1 MKHGVNLSDVIL
13 ENVDIV
19 SVISQYVQLK
29 QMGKNHKGLCPFH
42 SEKTPSFIVSEDK
55 QLFHC
60 FGCGAAGNAIQ
71 FVMRIENLDFLDA
84 VDALA
89 DQYNIP
95 IEEYKYSKS
104 GNHSGTTRDEKTHL
118 LDVMRQ
124 SAMYYYKN
132 LSKDTE
138 GLKYLTDRGLDAS
151 VIKKFGL
158 GIAKD
163 QWDGLIKFFGNDE
176 LKALEQVGLIIKRKD
191 SSGFY
196 DRFRNRIIFPIIDVR
211 GKVIGFG
218 GRVTDDSLPK
228 YLNSPET
235 VLFNK
240 SKTLYGLNLAKNHIE
255 SCQNTIIV
263 TEGYMDVIALHNA
276 GVPNAVATLGTA
288 LTKEHGKLLE
298 RYAKTVI
305 ICYDS
310 DAAGIKATLRSIDV
324 LKGIK
329 AKVKVLQLGEG
340 LDPDEYIKKYGKTKF
355 LVELSSAK
363 PGIVYNIETLSKD
376 YDFTNEEEQVDF
388 IKKAVELFDDLSDN
402 IKVEYFIRTLSNFP
416 QLNESYIRSIVNQF
430 SSEEVKVYQKRET
443 ATARIKKRQPI
454 DILEERLLFL
464 AFKGKGNCQLILEQ
478 LSIEGFTNVVIR
490 SYFETFVNGYQ
501 SRETIEVSNFADVLE
516 VDQLLLLE
524 KLMRRGIPSTNEIS
538 EIHEVIYKHK
548 MIGVELSL
556 KEVREEREKYL
567 KLLNTE
573 DLEAHEEVLK
583 TCNVLTKTERTLQQ
597 TLREMKMKKTNWKG
611 GKSIE

>member
-1 MKHGVNLSDVIL
+1 MKHNVNLSDVIL

-29 QMGKNHKGLCPFH
+29 QTGKNHKGLCPFH

-55 QLFHC
+55 QLYHC

-71 FVMRIENLDFLDA
+71 FIMKIENLDFLDA
-84 VDALA
+84 VDSLA
-89 DQYNIP
+89 DQFNIP
-95 IEEYKYSKS
+95 IDQYKYSKS
-104 GNHSGTTRDEKTHL
+104 GTTSTTSRDEKTHL
-118 LDVMRQ
+118 LDMMRS

-132 LSKDTE
+132 LGKDTE
-138 GLKYLTDRGLDAS
+138 ALDYLTNRGLDAG
-151 VIKKFGL
+151 VIKRFGL
-158 GIAKD
+158 GYAQD
-163 QWDGLIKFFGNDE
+163 EWDGLIKHFKMNDQ
-176 LKALEQVGLIIKRKD
+176 KTLEQVGLIIKRKD
-191 SSGFY
+191 QSGFY
-196 DRFRNRIIFPIIDVR
+196 DRFRNRVIFPIIDVR

-218 GRVTDDSLPK
+218 GRVMDDSLPK

-255 SCQNTIIV
+255 ACDDTIIV

-288 LTKEHGKLLE
+288 LTKEHGKLLD
-298 RYAKTVI
+298 RYAKTVV

-310 DAAGIKATLRSIDV
+310 DEAGIKATTRSIEV

-329 AKVKVLQLGEG
+329 AKVKVLELGEG

-363 PGIVYNIETLSKD
+363 SGFVYQLDVLSKAF
-376 YDFTNEEEQVDF
+376 DFRNDEDQVDF

-416 QLNESYIRSIVNQF
+416 QLNENYIRSVTGQLKTD
-430 SSEEVKVYQKRET
+430 EVKIYRQKT
-443 ATARIKKRQPI
+443 AEQRIRKRQPI
-454 DILEERLLFL
+454 DILEERLLYL
-464 AFKGKGNCQLILEQ
+464 AYIDKDVCYKINDDLTV
-478 LSIEGFTNVVIR
+478 EGFTNEIIKG
-490 SYFETFVNGYQ
+490 FFAAFIEGYKT
-501 SRETIEVSNFADVLE
+501 REKIEVSNFADMLE

-524 KLMRRGIPSTNEIS
+524 KLMRRGIPSTNEIN
-538 EIHEVIYKHK
+538 EMNEVIYKHK
-548 MIGVELSL
+548 KIGIEESL
-556 KEVREEREKYL
+556 KDLRAEREKYS
-567 KLLNTE
+567 KLLNASSSE
-573 DLEAHEEVLK
+573 NRDEVLQ
-583 TCNVLTKTERTLQQ
+583 TITVLTRTERTLQQ
-597 TLREMKMKKTNWKG
+597 TLLKMNKTKDWKG

>member
-1 MKHGVNLSDVIL
+1 MKHNVNLSDVIL

-29 QMGKNHKGLCPFH
+29 QMGKNNKGLCPFH

-71 FVMRIENLDFLDA
+71 FIMRIENLDFLDA
-84 VDALA
+84 IDALA

-95 IEEYKYSKS
+95 IEQYKYSKP
-104 GNHSGTTRDEKTHL
+104 GNAPTATRDEKTHL
-118 LDVMRQ
+118 LDVMRT

-132 LSKDTE
+132 LAQDKE
-138 GLKYLTDRGLDAS
+138 GLAYLTNRGLDPS

-158 GIAKD
+158 GVAKNE
-163 QWDGLIKFFGNDE
+163 WDGLIKSFNNND

-191 SSGFY
+191 NSGFY
-196 DRFRNRIIFPIIDVR
+196 DRFRNRVIFPIIDVR

-240 SKTLYGLNLAKNHIE
+240 SKTLYGLNLAKNHIDA
-255 SCQNTIIV
+255 CQDTIIV

-288 LTKEHGKLLE
+288 LTKEHGKLLD
-298 RYAKTVI
+298 RYAKTVV

-310 DAAGIKATLRSIDV
+310 DEAGIKATLRSIDV
-324 LKGIK
+324 LKDIK

-340 LDPDEYIKKYGKTKF
+340 MDPDDYIKKYGKTKF

-363 PGIVYNIETLSKD
+363 HGFIYRVETLSKEF
-376 YDFTNEEEQVDF
+376 DFTNEEDQVDF

-416 QLNESYIRSIVNQF
+416 QLNESYIRSIVQQF
-430 SSEEVKVYQKRET
+430 ASEEVKVYQKRET
-443 ATARIKKRQPI
+443 AAARIKKRQPV
-454 DILEERLLFL
+454 DILEERLLYL
-464 AFKGKGNCQLILEQ
+464 AFINKQNVNRILNQLN
-478 LSIEGFTNVVIR
+478 IEDFTNDIIKEF
-490 SYFETFVNGYQ
+490 FEIFVNGYNT
-501 SRETIEVSNFADVLE
+501 RDEIEISNFADVLE

-524 KLMRRGIPSTNEIS
+524 KLINRGIPSTNENK
-538 EIHEVIYKHK
+538 EIHEVTYKHK
-548 MIGVELSL
+548 MIGIEQSL

-567 KLLNTE
+567 KLLNAGSS
-573 DLEAHEEVLK
+573 DNRDEVLE

-597 TLREMKMKKTNWKG
+597 TLREMKRNTNWKG

>member
-1 MKHGVNLSDVIL
+1 MKHSVNLSDIIL

-71 FVMRIENLDFLDA
+71 FIMRIENLDFLDA

-95 IEEYKYSKS
+95 IEQYKYSNS
-104 GNHSGTTRDEKTHL
+104 GKNPANATSRDEKAHL
-118 LDVMRQ
+118 MDVMRT

-132 LSKDTE
+132 LGQDAFAMS
-138 GLKYLTDRGLDAS
+138 YLTNRGLDQKI
-151 VIKKFGL
+151 IKQFGL
-158 GIAKD
+158 GLARD
-163 QWDGLIKFFGNDE
+163 EWDGLINSFSQKDT
-176 LKALEQVGLIIKRKD
+176 KALEQVGLIIRRKD
-191 SSGFY
+191 QSGYY

-218 GRVTDDSLPK
+218 GRVMDDSLPK

-255 SCQNTIIV
+255 HSDDTIIV

-276 GVPNAVATLGTA
+276 GIQNAVATLGTA
-288 LTKEHGKLLE
+288 LTREHGKLLD
-298 RYAKTVI
+298 RYSKTVV

-310 DAAGIKATLRSIDV
+310 DEAGMKATLRSIEV

-363 PGIVYNIETLSKD
+363 SGTVYSLETLSKD

-388 IKKAVELFDDLSDN
+388 IKKAVEIFDDLSDN

-416 QLNESYIRSIVNQF
+416 QLNESYIRSIVGQF
-430 SSEEVKVYQKRET
+430 RNKGVKIYQRQ
-443 ATARIKKRQPI
+443 AVAASRIKKRQPI
-454 DILEERLLFL
+454 DILEERLMFL
-464 AFKGKGNCQLILEQ
+464 AFKAKDNCQRIVDKLPVE
-478 LSIEGFTNVVIR
+478 SFTNEIIKTYLSV
-490 SYFETFVNGYQ
+490 FVNAY
-501 SRETIEVSNFADVLE
+501 ETRNMIEVSNFADVLE

-524 KLMRRGIPSTNEIS
+524 KLINRGIPSTNEIN
-538 EIHEVIYKHK
+538 EIDEVIYKHK
-548 MIGVELSL
+548 MIGIEQSI
-556 KEVREEREKYL
+556 KEIRDERDKYL
-567 KLLNTE
+567 KLLHSGNL
-573 DLEAHEEVLK
+573 DNREEVLN
-583 TCNVLTKTERTLQQ
+583 TCNVLTKTEQTLQQ
-597 TLREMKMKKTNWKG
+597 TLREMKSKRIN
-611 GKSIE
+611 

>member
-1 MKHGVNLSDVIL
+1 MKHNVNLSDIIL

-29 QMGKNHKGLCPFH
+29 QMGKNNKGLCPFH

-71 FVMRIENLDFLDA
+71 FIMRVENLDFLDA
-84 VDALA
+84 IDALS

-95 IEEYKYSKS
+95 IEQYKYSKPGS
-104 GNHSGTTRDEKTHL
+104 KPTATRDEKVHL
-118 LDVMRQ
+118 LDVMRT
-124 SAMYYYKN
+124 SAMHYYKN
-132 LSKDTE
+132 LTQDKE
-138 GLKYLTDRGLDAS
+138 GLAYLTNRGLDAG

-158 GIAKD
+158 GLAKD
-163 QWDGLIKFFGNDE
+163 EWDGLINSFTSND
-176 LKALEQVGLIIKRKD
+176 LNVLEQVGLVIKRKD
-191 SSGFY
+191 QSGYY

-240 SKTLYGLNLAKNHIE
+240 SKTLYGLNLAKNHID
-255 SCQNTIIV
+255 SCQDTIIV
-263 TEGYMDVIALHNA
+263 TEGYMDVIALHNV
-276 GVPNAVATLGTA
+276 GIPNAVATLGTA
-288 LTKEHGKLLE
+288 LTKEHGKLLD
-298 RYAKTVI
+298 RYAKTVV

-310 DAAGIKATLRSIDV
+310 DEAGIKATLRSIDI
-324 LKGIK
+324 LKDIK

-340 LDPDEYIKKYGKTKF
+340 MDPDDYIKKYGKIKF

-363 PGIVYNIETLSKD
+363 PGFVYRVETLSKEF
-376 YDFTNEEEQVDF
+376 DFTNEEDQVDF

-416 QLNESYIRSIVNQF
+416 QLNDNYIRSIVQQF
-430 SSEEVKVYQKRET
+430 ASEEVKVYQKRET
-443 ATARIKKRQPI
+443 AVARIKKRQPI

-464 AFKGKGNCQLILEQ
+464 TFLNKKNSVRILNQLT
-478 LSIEGFTNVVIR
+478 IEDFTNDIIKDF
-490 SYFETFVNGYQ
+490 FEIFVNGYNT
-501 SRETIEVSNFADVLE
+501 RDEIEISNFADVLE

-524 KLMRRGIPSTNEIS
+524 KLIKRGIPSTNENN
-538 EIHEVIYKHK
+538 EINEVIYKHK
-548 MIGVELSL
+548 MFGIEQSL
-556 KEVREEREKYL
+556 KAVRGEREKYL
-567 KLLNTE
+567 KLLNAGTL
-573 DLEAHEEVLK
+573 DNKEEVLE
-583 TCNVLTKTERTLQQ
+583 TCNELTRRESTLHQ
-597 TLREMKMKKTNWKG
+597 TLREMKKSSNWKG

>member
-1 MKHGVNLSDVIL
+1 MKHNVNLSDVIL
-13 ENVDIV
+13 DNVDIV

-29 QMGKNHKGLCPFH
+29 QTGKNHKGLCPFH

-71 FVMRIENLDFLDA
+71 FIMRIENLDFLDA

-95 IEEYKYSKS
+95 IEQYKYSKS
-104 GNHSGTTRDEKTHL
+104 GKAPESSTTRDEKAHL
-118 LDVMRQ
+118 SDVMRA

-132 LSKDTE
+132 LGQDS
-138 GLKYLTDRGLDAS
+138 LAMAYLTNRGLDRTI
-151 VIKKFGL
+151 IKKFGL
-158 GIAKD
+158 GLAKD
-163 QWDGLIKFFGNDE
+163 EWDGLINSFSNKE
-176 LKALEQVGLIIKRKD
+176 IQALEQVGLVIKRKD
-191 SSGFY
+191 QSGYY

-218 GRVTDDSLPK
+218 GRVMDDSLPK
-228 YLNSPET
+228 YLNSPEMI
-235 VLFNK
+235 LFNK

-255 SCQNTIIV
+255 SSDDTIIV

-276 GVPNAVATLGTA
+276 GIRNAVATLGTA
-288 LTKEHGKLLE
+288 LTKEHGKLLD
-298 RYAKTVI
+298 RYSKTVV

-310 DAAGIKATLRSIDV
+310 DEAGIKATLRSIEV

-363 PGIVYNIETLSKD
+363 PGVVYRLEALSKG

-388 IKKAVELFDDLSDN
+388 IKKAVEIFGDLSDN

-416 QLNESYIRSIVNQF
+416 QLNDNYIRSIVEQF
-430 SSEEVKVYQKRET
+430 QNKEVKIYHKREVE
-443 ATARIKKRQPI
+443 AARIKKRQPI
-454 DILEERLLFL
+454 DILEERLMFL
-464 AFKGKGNCQLILEQ
+464 AFKSKDNCHHILQKFQLE
-478 LSIEGFTNVVIR
+478 SFTNDIIR
-490 SYFETFVNGYQ
+490 DYMAVFAEAYKTRNM
-501 SRETIEVSNFADVLE
+501 IEVSNFADVLE

-524 KLMRRGIPSTNEIS
+524 KLINRGIPSTNEIS
-538 EIHEVIYKHK
+538 EIDEVIYKHK
-548 MIGVELSL
+548 MIGIEQSI
-556 KEVREEREKYL
+556 KEIRDERDKYL
-567 KLLNTE
+567 KLLNSGNL
-573 DLEAHEEVLK
+573 DNRDEVLN
-583 TCNVLTKTERTLQQ
+583 TCNVLTKTEQTLQQ
-597 TLREMKMKKTNWKG
+597 TLREMKIKRKN
-611 GKSIE
+611 

>member
-1 MKHGVNLSDVIL
+1 MKHSVNLGDIVL

-19 SVISQYVQLK
+19 SVVSQYVQLK
-29 QMGKNHKGLCPFH
+29 QTGKNHKGLCPFH

-84 VDALA
+84 IDSLS

-95 IEEYKYSKS
+95 IEQYKYSNSKNIS
-104 GNHSGTTRDEKTHL
+104 TTTRDEKAHL
-118 LDVMRQ
+118 LDVMRS

-132 LSKDTE
+132 LNADSE
-138 GLKYLTDRGLDAS
+138 GLKYLTDRGLDS
-151 VIKKFGL
+151 RVIKKFGI

-163 QWDGLIKFFGNDE
+163 EWDGLMNTFKSDD
-176 LKALEQVGLIIKRKD
+176 LKVLEQVGLIIKRKD
-191 SSGFY
+191 QSGYY
-196 DRFRNRIIFPIIDVR
+196 DRFRNRVIFPIIDVR

-218 GRVTDDSLPK
+218 GRVMDDSLPK

-240 SKTLYGLNLAKNHIE
+240 SKTLYGLNLAKNHIDA
-255 SCQNTIIV
+255 CDDTIIV

-288 LTKEHGKLLE
+288 LTNEHGKLLD
-298 RYAKTVI
+298 RYAKTVV

-310 DAAGIKATLRSIDV
+310 DAAGIKATMRSLDV
-324 LKGIK
+324 LKSIK

-340 LDPDEYIKKYGKTKF
+340 LDPDEYIKKHGKTKF

-363 PGIVYNIETLSKD
+363 TGFVYRVETLSKEF
-376 YDFTNEEEQVDF
+376 DFTNEEEQVDF
-388 IKKAVELFDDLSDN
+388 IKKAVELFGDLSDN
-402 IKVEYFIRTLSNFP
+402 IKVEYFIRTISNFP
-416 QLNESYIRSIVNQF
+416 QLEQRYIRSVVNQF
-430 SSEEVKVYQKRET
+430 ATEEVKIYRRKET
-443 ATARIKKRQPI
+443 RSAGIKKRQPV

-464 AFKGKGNCQLILEQ
+464 AFKSKENCRCVVES
-478 LSIEGFTNVVIR
+478 LSSDGFTNEIIKGFFKVFVKG
-490 SYFETFVNGYQ
+490 YET
-501 SRETIEVSNFADVLE
+501 REMIEISNFADVLE

-524 KLMRRGIPSTNEIS
+524 KLMNRGIPSTNEMS
-538 EIHEVIYKHK
+538 EIGEVIYKHK
-548 MIGVELSL
+548 MIGVEQSI
-556 KEVREEREKYL
+556 KEVRDEREKYL
-567 KLLNTE
+567 KLLNSNVLENRE
-573 DLEAHEEVLK
+573 DVLK

-597 TLREMKMKKTNWKG
+597 TLREMKMNKKK
-611 GKSIE
+611 

>member
-1 MKHGVNLSDVIL
+1 MKHSVNLSDVIL

-84 VDALA
+84 VDSLA

-95 IEEYKYSKS
+95 IEQYKYSKA
-104 GNHSGTTRDEKTHL
+104 GNNNTTSRDEKTHL
-118 LDVMRQ
+118 LDVMRN
-124 SAMYYYKN
+124 SALYFYKN
-132 LSKDTE
+132 LGQESNALE
-138 GLKYLTDRGLDAS
+138 YLNRRGLTPE

-158 GIAKD
+158 GYAKD
-163 QWDGLIKFFGNDE
+163 QWDGLINSFNSDE

-191 SSGFY
+191 RSGFY
-196 DRFRNRIIFPIIDVR
+196 DRFRHRIIFPIIDVR

-218 GRVTDDSLPK
+218 GRVMDDSLPK

-255 SCQNTIIV
+255 ACQDTIIV

-288 LTKEHGKLLE
+288 LTKEHGKLLD
-298 RYAKTVI
+298 RYGKTVV

-310 DAAGIKATLRSIDV
+310 DEAGIKATLRSIEV
-324 LKGIK
+324 LKDIK

-340 LDPDEYIKKYGKTKF
+340 LDPDDYIKKYGKTKF

-363 PGIVYNIETLSKD
+363 LGFVYRVEMLSKEF
-376 YDFTNEEEQVDF
+376 DFRNEEEQVDF

-416 QLNESYIRSIVNQF
+416 QLNEGYIRSVVQQF
-430 SSEEVKVYQKRET
+430 RREDVKVYQKTQNAMNRM
-443 ATARIKKRQPI
+443 KKRQPV
-454 DILEERLLFL
+454 DILEERLLYL
-464 AFKGKGNCQLILEQ
+464 AYTRKDICLKVLEQ
-478 LSIEGFTNVVIR
+478 LTIEEFTNEIIKEFFKVFVKG
-490 SYFETFVNGYQ
+490 YET
-501 SRETIEVSNFADVLE
+501 REKIEISNFADVLE

-524 KLMRRGIPSTNEIS
+524 KLMRRGIPSTNEVNEMS
-538 EIHEVIYKHK
+538 EVIYKHK
-548 MIGVELSL
+548 MIGIEQSL
-556 KEVREEREKYL
+556 KEVRLEREKYL
-567 KLLNTE
+567 KLLDNSVLDNRE
-573 DLEAHEEVLK
+573 EILE
-583 TCNVLTKTERTLQQ
+583 TCNVLTRTERTLQQ

>member
-1 MKHGVNLSDVIL
+1 MKHSVNLSDIIL

-71 FVMRIENLDFLDA
+71 FIMRIENLDFLDA

-95 IEEYKYSKS
+95 IEQYKYSNS
-104 GNHSGTTRDEKTHL
+104 GKNSVNSTSRDEKAYL
-118 LDVMRQ
+118 MDVMRT

-132 LSKDTE
+132 LGQDSS
-138 GLKYLTDRGLDAS
+138 GMSYLTNRGLNHKI
-151 VIKKFGL
+151 IKQFGL
-158 GIAKD
+158 GLAKD
-163 QWDGLIKFFGNDE
+163 EWDGLINSFSQKE
-176 LKALEQVGLIIKRKD
+176 TKALEQVGLIIRRKD
-191 SSGFY
+191 QSGYY

-218 GRVTDDSLPK
+218 GRVMDDSLPK

-255 SCQNTIIV
+255 HSDDTIIV

-276 GVPNAVATLGTA
+276 GIQNAVATLGTA
-288 LTKEHGKLLE
+288 LTREHGKLLD
-298 RYAKTVI
+298 RYSKTVV

-310 DAAGIKATLRSIDV
+310 DEAGIKATLRSIEV

-329 AKVKVLQLGEG
+329 AKVRVLQLGEG
-340 LDPDEYIKKYGKTKF
+340 LDPDEFIKKYGKTKF

-363 PGIVYNIETLSKD
+363 SGTVYSLEALSKG
-376 YDFTNEEEQVDF
+376 YDFTNEDEQVDF
-388 IKKAVELFDDLSDN
+388 IKKAVEIFDDLSDN

-416 QLNESYIRSIVNQF
+416 QLNENYIRSIVGQF
-430 SSEEVKVYQKRET
+430 QNKEVKIYQRQDV
-443 ATARIKKRQPI
+443 AASRIKKRQPI
-454 DILEERLLFL
+454 DILEERLMFL
-464 AFKGKGNCQLILEQ
+464 AFKSKDNCQRIIEKF
-478 LSIEGFTNVVIR
+478 SVEGFTNEIIKTYLRFFVKA
-490 SYFETFVNGYQ
+490 YET
-501 SRETIEVSNFADVLE
+501 RDMIEVSNFADVLE

-524 KLMRRGIPSTNEIS
+524 KLINRGIPSTNEMS
-538 EIHEVIYKHK
+538 EIDEVIYKHK
-548 MIGVELSL
+548 MIGIEQSI
-556 KEVREEREKYL
+556 KEIRDERDKYL
-567 KLLNTE
+567 KLLHSGN
-573 DLEAHEEVLK
+573 LEHREEVLN
-583 TCNVLTKTERTLQQ
+583 TCNVLTKTEQTLQQ
-597 TLREMKMKKTNWKG
+597 TLREMKSKRIN
-611 GKSIE
+611 